1 MASSND
7 FAWDYLEST
16 GGRELEWPHL
26 QDVLERY
33 GARLVELYKGNMVA
47 SGRPASGALADSLR
61 TVVALENGGRTVA
74 VDLSLL
80 EYWKYIEHGT
90 PPHWAPIAP
99 LKEWVVVKPLLP
111 RPMANGK
118 LPTPTQ
124 LAYMVQYK
132 IAMEGTEGK
141 NDLERSLEAV
151 WAEMQEAIGDAIS
164 EDLAAGLEVI
174 LRRWAA

>member
-1 MASSND
+1 M
-7 FAWDYLEST
+7 
-16 GGRELEWPHL
+16 
-26 QDVLERY
+26 
-33 GARLVELYKGNMVA
+33 
-47 SGRPASGALADSLR
+47 
-61 TVVALENGGRTVA
+61 
-74 VDLSLL
+74 
-80 EYWKYIEHGT
+80 
-90 PPHWAPIAP
+90 
-99 LKEWVVVKPLLP
+99 VKPLLP

-124 LAYMVQYK
+124 LAYMVQHK